1 MRGKLCEVMEGEE
14 REKKSKSKANV
25 KGDAW
30 GLRPDGIGTGAEG
43 KRCVR

>member
-1 MRGKLCEVMEGEE
+1 MEGEE
-14 REKKSKSKANV
+14 REKKSKSRSKANV

-43 KRCVR
+43 KRWVR